1 MWLLHII
8 VKDYI
13 NTNLSSECQN
23 CYIHVVNSQDSSS
36 LRLSISQSSLRL
48 SISQKSNNS
57 NTVLDYWLSWQS
69 DSMHSG
75 QWCFICAFR
84 WPQWSV
90 LGPLLFAMYVNDLPA
105 VSSSDS
111 TVHVPL
117 SYLLMTIV
125 CTDRCLTLVNL
136 KRYRMASM
144 LLVAGLLET
153 IFT

>member
-57 NTVLDYWLSWQS
+57 NTVNWLSWIGLNAQWPMVFHLCLQVTTVSAGSAVICYLDCSRIKKLGQVRLHDNKIIIASVWLSELVRLFQCIAIAKSSKHEHTRLMS
-69 DSMHSG
+69 DG
-75 QWCFICAFR
+75 RQ
-84 WPQWSV
+84 
-90 LGPLLFAMYVNDLPA
+90 
-105 VSSSDS
+105 
-111 TVHVPL
+111 
-117 SYLLMTIV
+117 
-125 CTDRCLTLVNL
+125 
-136 KRYRMASM
+136 
-144 LLVAGLLET
+144 E
-153 IFT
+153 

>member
-1 MWLLHII
+1 M
-8 VKDYI
+8 YI

-105 VSSSDS
+105 VILAILQYMYLP
-111 TVHVPL
+111 VICWWPL
-117 SYLLMTIV
+117 YA
-125 CTDRCLTLVNL
+125 DRCLTLVNL